1 MLQCFAMPPL
11 DEPANSK
18 TLLEVVEDI
27 GTYPIEAY
35 DFLQRGLQ
43 FTVQKIHGSNPDP
56 NMCRHVSGQELCNG
70 MRDYALQQWGYLART
85 VLRRWNITTTFDF
98 GRMVFAL
105 IDNGLMQKTDDD
117 TIEDFRNVYDFKTAL
132 EGNYR
137 IGNG

>member
-1 MLQCFAMPPL
+1 MPPL
-11 DEPANSK
+11 DEPANQK

-43 FTVQKIHGSNPDP
+43 YTVQKIHGANPDP
-56 NMCRHVSGQELCNG
+56 NVCRHVSGQDLCNG
-70 MRDYALQQWGYLART
+70 IRDYALQQWGYMART

-105 IDNGLMQKTDDD
+105 IDNGLMQKTDED

-132 EGNYR
+132 EGQYR
-137 IGNG
+137 IDNG

>member
-1 MLQCFAMPPL
+1 MPPL
-11 DEPANSK
+11 DEPANQK

-43 FTVQKIHGSNPDP
+43 YTVQKIHGANPDP
-56 NMCRHVSGQELCNG
+56 NVCRHVSGQDLCNG
-70 MRDYALQQWGYLART
+70 IRDYALQQWGYMART

-105 IDNGLMQKTDDD
+105 IDNGLMQKTDED

-132 EGNYR
+132 EGLYR
-137 IGNG
+137 IDNG

>member
-1 MLQCFAMPPL
+1 MPPL

-43 FTVQKIHGSNPDP
+43 FTVQNIHGANPDP
-56 NMCRHVSGQELCNG
+56 NMCRHVSGQQLCNG